1 MTQTTTA
8 DAGQTLNKGLSLTTF
23 GLGYFEEVDEYQGLL
38 GQPFDD
44 EQPAPAPFGAMLDV
58 EADDVE
64 PALREEEQYVR
75 RTTRT
80 TATVRLFPYGG
91 GWRVK
96 YEKTSNSKTDSRLL
110 ASHDEEYMPY
120 PPFGRERYR
129 NGEYREACRQAR
141 ENAEKAYRQI
151 VVAMGGKV

>member
-1 MTQTTTA
+1 M
-8 DAGQTLNKGLSLTTF
+8 N
-23 GLGYFEEVDEYQGLL
+23 DE
-38 GQPFDD
+38 
-44 EQPAPAPFGAMLDV
+44 A
-58 EADDVE
+58 
-64 PALREEEQYVR
+64 RQYVR

-96 YEKTSNSKTDSRLL
+96 YEKTSNSKVDSRLL

-129 NGEYREACRQAR
+129 DGEYAEACRQAR
-141 ENAEKAYRQI
+141 VLAEKAYRQI
-151 VVAMGGKV
+151 VAILTPPRKIMQRSRNDQTRHQ

>member
-1 MTQTTTA
+1 M
-8 DAGQTLNKGLSLTTF
+8 N
-23 GLGYFEEVDEYQGLL
+23 DES
-38 GQPFDD
+38 
-44 EQPAPAPFGAMLDV
+44 
-58 EADDVE
+58 
-64 PALREEEQYVR
+64 RQYVR

-96 YEKTSNSKTDSRLL
+96 YEKTSNSKADSRLL

-120 PPFGRERYR
+120 PPFGHQFYR
-129 NGEYREACRQAR
+129 DGEYAEACRQAR

-151 VVAMGGKV
+151 VAILTPPERNHANVSA